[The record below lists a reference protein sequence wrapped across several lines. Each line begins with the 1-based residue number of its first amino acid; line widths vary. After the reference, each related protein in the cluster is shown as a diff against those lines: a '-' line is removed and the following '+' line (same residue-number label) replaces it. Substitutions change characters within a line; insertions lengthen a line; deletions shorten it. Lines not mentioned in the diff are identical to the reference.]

1 MIDKK
6 QKKTTPYLPIFHRQP
21 NKFSHYEKERYATKS
36 GIKATLNVAHYFDK
50 NGKPST
56 MIAQVIWDIKP

>member
-6 QKKTTPYLPIFHRQP
+6 QKKSTSYLPIFYRSP
-21 NKFSHYEKERYATKS
+21 NKFSHYEKEKYTTKS

-56 MIAQVIWDIKP
+56 MIAQVIWDIKS